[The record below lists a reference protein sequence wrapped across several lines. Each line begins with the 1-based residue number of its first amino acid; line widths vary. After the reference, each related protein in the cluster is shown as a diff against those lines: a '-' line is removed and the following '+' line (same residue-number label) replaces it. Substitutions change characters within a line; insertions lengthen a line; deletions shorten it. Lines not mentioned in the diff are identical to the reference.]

1 MVSTTDLLKF
11 LACEELT
18 TFDLLR
24 SAGILSPLARESDN
38 TIAQRLGLET
48 EYDALGI
55 FEERYGEAVRISG
68 NDEIAFE
75 LTLTAM
81 KSGAK
86 LIYQG
91 VLFYFEKEFVY
102 ESRPDFLVRADYDSK
117 FGNYAYEPVDSK
129 LGKSPGLDGLLQIL
143 DYGDVLSKIQ
153 GALPKKVHLFL
164 AGAEQVSYRSEVY
177 IEEVRLQKERYLR
190 TLEKLNRSGLV
201 SGDEVFIRSDP
212 KPNSYCPLCD
222 WFENC
227 SWYWETSDSLYR
239 VAGITRSQVE
249 RLREAGI
256 SSLRQLAGSDAA
268 DIKAPISLA
277 VLKGL
282 IAQASAQVK
291 TIDASSSKES
301 GAEGSKVIE
310 RPYFELREDVYE
322 LAKSGSGLGLLP
334 APDEGDI
341 YFDIEGDPFY
351 KPDGLEYLFGVAFH
365 EDGELR
371 FKAFWGVD
379 QSGERKAF
387 GELIDFIMDRWK
399 SYPKLHIY
407 HYADYERNALAKLA
421 SRCNYKIFEVDT
433 ILRSNLLVDLYP
445 VVKGSIVLGADSYSL
460 KKIEKIYLHELR
472 HEAVTTAMGSVE
484 SFEAWLGSGDPEL
497 LEEIERYN
505 EIDVRSTAQL
515 RDFLC
520 VLRDQVIEKYGPLE
534 YRISKD
540 GSQDQVTMS
549 DAEIEYEY
557 LESGLRSLAEKSKD
571 PKTAGVY
578 QLTSDLVRYHLRED
592 KPIWW
597 RYFNLISPEREVSD
611 YNADSESIGGVEKV
625 GSSVTPDGKIIE
637 AYVFDPKQSIKLDSK
652 FTLLDPDY
660 EYQCYLDPE
669 VTKSKTPVGKII
681 RLDLVA
687 GEIEIEKNAN
697 FPNSLVPR
705 NFVGWNFV
713 SSKVI
718 QDSLKLFAKKLI
730 DSDGAGVT
738 ADVGMEILGRSQPRF
753 NYLGKR
759 ILGLGEFKDETGL
772 SETSDLDR
780 FAIDASLALDSS
792 YLIIQGP
799 PGAGKTYLGAKIIAE
814 LLNHGKKIF
823 VTATSHPAIDN
834 LFEALLA
841 MVEPNGMLYRVGPSS
856 RGKLNGVKYI
866 KSSDVA
872 NVSLA
877 DGGCV
882 LGGTAWVGSKGDL
895 AGHFDYGFIDEAGQ
909 FSLANSIAIS
919 SCCKNMIMSGDPQQL
934 AQPIKGSHPWG
945 ASFSVLE
952 HLIGDNYVVDQD
964 YGIFLPKTY
973 RMHHSITEV
982 VSTISYESRLSSV
995 DELARLELISPEP
1008 LPKNGLAFVPV
1019 SHLGN
1024 EQRSYEEVEVVK
1036 RLVKFLR
1043 ARNWVDR
1050 WGNISQVGADQIMV
1064 VTPYN
1069 AQSYALANALGDS
1082 ASVGTVDKFQGKE
1095 AAFVIL
1101 SLAASDAE
1109 SSSRGVD
1116 FLFSTNRLN
1125 VAISRAKVMSIVV
1138 ASPSLIE
1145 SKPRTIAQLELLGA
1159 VAKVIKASQ
1168 VVSLDQL
1175 S

>member
-11 LACEELT
+11 LACEQLT

-24 SAGILSPLARESDN
+24 SAGSLSPLPKENGA
-38 TIAQRLGLET
+38 TVAQKLGLET
-48 EYDALGI
+48 EYDALRI
-55 FEERYGEAVRISG
+55 FEEKYGEAVRISG
-68 NDEIAFE
+68 NDDTAFE
-75 LTLTAM
+75 STLRAM
-81 KSGAK
+81 KSGAG

-91 VLFYFEKEFVY
+91 VLFDFEDELAY
-102 ESRPDFLVRADYDSK
+102 ESRPDFLVRVDYNSN

-143 DYGDVLSKIQ
+143 DYADVLSKIQ
-153 GALPKKVHLFL
+153 GVLPRNVHLFL

-177 IEEVRLQKERYLR
+177 VEEVRLQKQRYLR
-190 TLEKLNRSGLV
+190 TLEKLNSSGLA
-201 SGDEVFIRSDP
+201 GDEVFIRSDP
-212 KPNSYCPLCD
+212 RPNNYCSLCD
-222 WFENC
+222 WSESC
-227 SWYWETSDSLYR
+227 GAYWDTSDSLYR
-239 VAGITRSQVE
+239 VAGITKSQVE

-256 SSLRQLAGSDAA
+256 SSLRQLANSDAGN
-268 DIKAPISLA
+268 IRAPINLTI
-277 VLKGL
+277 LKGL

-291 TIDASSSKES
+291 SIEASSSEETGVEVSPKS
-301 GAEGSKVIE
+301 V
-310 RPYFELREDVYE
+310 RPYFELREDVFE

-334 APDEGDI
+334 SPDEGDI

-351 KPDGLEYLFGVAFH
+351 KPDGLEYLFGIAFH
-365 EDGELR
+365 QDGELL

-379 QSGERKAF
+379 PDGERRAF
-387 GELIDFIMDRWK
+387 GELIDFIMDQWK
-399 SYPKLHIY
+399 LYPKLHIY

-421 SRCNYKIFEVDT
+421 SRCNYKIYEVDS
-433 ILRSNLLVDLYP
+433 ILRSDLLVDLYP
-445 VVKGSIVLGADSYSL
+445 AVKGTIVLGADSYSL
-460 KKIEKIYLHELR
+460 KKVEKIYLSELR

-515 RDFLC
+515 RDFLLT
-520 VLRDQVIEKYGPLE
+520 LRGQVIEQHGPLD
-534 YRISKD
+534 YRISKSD
-540 GSQDQVTMS
+540 SLEQAAMS
-549 DAEIEYEY
+549 DVESEYEY
-557 LESGLRSLAEKSKD
+557 LESRLRSLAEKSHD
-571 PKTAGVY
+571 SRSASVY
-578 QLTSDLVRYHLRED
+578 QLTSDLLGYHLRED

-597 RYFNLISPEREVSD
+597 RYFSLISPERELSD
-611 YNADSESIGGVEKV
+611 YNADSESIGGVGKLSENI
-625 GSSVTPDGKIIE
+625 SPDGKVIE
-637 AYVFDPKQSIKLDSK
+637 TYVFDPRQSIKLDSK
-652 FTLLDPDY
+652 FTLLDPNY

-669 VTKSKTPVGKII
+669 AKKSKTSVGKI
-681 RLDLVA
+681 RNLDLVS
-687 GEIEIEKNAN
+687 GEIEIEKNPK
-697 FPNSLVPR
+697 FPSNLESR

-718 QDSLKLFAKKLI
+718 QDSLKRFANKLVDASDSKVI
-730 DSDGAGVT
+730 D
-738 ADVGMEILGRSQPRF
+738 DVGTEIIGRSLPRF
-753 NYLGKR
+753 KYLGKR
-759 ILGLGEFKDETGL
+759 LLGLADFKAETSI
-772 SETSDLDR
+772 SETTDLDR
-780 FAIDASLALDSS
+780 FAIAASLALDGS

-814 LLNHGKKIF
+814 LVTQGKKIF

-834 LFEALLA
+834 LFEALVP
-841 MVEPNGMLYRVGPSS
+841 MVGPKDTLYRVNPSAKE
-856 RGKLNGVKYI
+856 KLKGVNYI
-866 KSSDVA
+866 KSDDVA
-872 NVSLA
+872 KVSLS

-882 LGGTAWVGSKGDL
+882 VGGTAWVGSRDDISGS
-895 AGHFDYGFIDEAGQ
+895 FDYGFIDEAGQ
-909 FSLANSIAIS
+909 FSLANAVAIS
-919 SCCKNMIMSGDPQQL
+919 SSCKNMIMSGDPQQL
-934 AQPIKGSHPWG
+934 SQPIKGSHPWG

-952 HLIGDNYVVDQD
+952 HLIGERYVVDED

-973 RMHHSITEV
+973 RMHHLITEV
-982 VSTISYESRLSSV
+982 VSAISYESRLSSV
-995 DELARLELISPEP
+995 DELTKLELISPEP
-1008 LPKNGLAFVPV
+1008 LPKNGLAFIPVP
-1019 SHLGN
+1019 HRGN
-1024 EQRSYEEVEVVK
+1024 ENRSYEEVEVVK

-1043 ARNWVDR
+1043 HRNWVDR
-1050 WGNISQVGADQIMV
+1050 WGNISEVSADQIMV

-1145 SKPRTIAQLELLGA
+1145 AKPRTIEQLELLGA
-1159 VAKVIKASQ
+1159 VAKVIKAA
-1168 VVSLDQL
+1168 QL
-1175 S
+1175 IDLQYLN